1 MKIDIVITWV
11 DPHNK
16 EWLEEKNDL
25 HQQIKGKSIQYNA
38 VASYSSYDE
47 IKYCLRSIYKYMPW
61 FNHIYLVTNNS
72 APKWLNRDYPL
83 ISVIHDKILMPKKEP
98 NYNSNAYEALLY
110 KIPNLSEYFYYF
122 NDDLFLLKPVN
133 IENIIHPLTGKL
145 QYPKETDILFSSF
158 QYYTILQKIEEKII
172 KMDTGVSIA
181 RKNSIKRMNLP
192 NTGIVSG
199 HTPKILNKTLCRA
212 FNKTMSHEIDNLIR
226 TPFRT
231 NTNFTYL
238 EAFIQYHNHKKIS
251 QWNNQQTKII
261 TILDN
266 SILNNIQIKLAKLT
280 LHNYDYM
287 ALEDG
292 RTYVKLEE
300 EQKFIN
306 FLNTVFPDKAP
317 WEK

>member
-16 EWLEEKNDL
+16 EWLEEKNYL
-25 HQQIKGKSIQYNA
+25 HQRVKGRTLQYNT
-38 VASYSSYDE
+38 VANYSSYDE

-72 APKWLNRDYPL
+72 APKWLKRTKY
-83 ISVIHDKILMPKKEP
+83 ITVIHYRDLMPDNVP
-98 NYNSNAYEALLY
+98 SYNSNTIEAMLY
-110 KIPNLSEYFYYF
+110 KIPDLQEYFYYF
-122 NDDLFLLKPVN
+122 NDDFILTKPVKIN
-133 IENIIHPLTGKL
+133 DLIHSTLGRL

-212 FNKTMSHEIDNLIR
+212 FNKTMSHEIDNLIK

-266 SILNNIQIKLAKLT
+266 SFLNNIQIKLAKST
-280 LHNYDYM
+280 IHNYDYM
-287 ALEDG
+287 ALEDA
-292 RTYVKLEE
+292 RTQVKQEE
-300 EQKFIN
+300 EEKFIN
-306 FLNTVFPDKAP
+306 FLNTLFPEKAP
-317 WEK
+317 WEH